1 MTIQKI
7 TQEEHPETPEQFS
20 AQEAEAKIEEILL
33 ATPRVSSSFLARI
46 AFKGLDLTEPITQ
59 DTIKVMLECA
69 KLFDRKQSDYGSRN
83 IAGWPTKEL
92 NIFGVAVRLN
102 DKIQRL
108 GNLVLKQIKGAA
120 GPRVDDESLEDTA
133 RDICNYGAIMELLIT
148 DRWK

>member
-1 MTIQKI
+1 MTVQKSS
-7 TQEEHPETPEQFS
+7 QEEQPGQFS

-33 ATPRVSSSFLARI
+33 ATPRVSTSFLARI
-46 AFKGLDLTEPITQ
+46 AFKGLDFTEPITQ
-59 DTIKVMLECA
+59 DTLKVMLECA
-69 KLFDRKQSDYGSRN
+69 KLFDRKQADYGSRN

-108 GNLVLKQIKGAA
+108 ANLVQKQIKGTA
-120 GPRVDDESLEDTA
+120 GPRVEDESLEDTA